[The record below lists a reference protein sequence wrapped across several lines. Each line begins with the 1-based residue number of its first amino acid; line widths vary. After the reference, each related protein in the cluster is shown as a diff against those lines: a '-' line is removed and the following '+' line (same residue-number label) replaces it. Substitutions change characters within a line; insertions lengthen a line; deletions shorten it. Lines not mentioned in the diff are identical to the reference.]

1 MPSLMTNRGKYLI
14 LQGVFRNT
22 GLPTNFYMALA
33 DQTTTPTV
41 DHNIF
46 SEHTE
51 IPAGNGYTS
60 GGISL
65 ARNGTD
71 FDVLTEDDTNDR
83 ALVQAKDLVWTA
95 SGGNLPASGTGARW
109 MDCLDDNVTIGS
121 RQIFGSFDLVSNR
134 TVSSGQTLTIQN
146 AEFRLT

>member
-1 MPSLMTNRGKYLI
+1 MASLVTNRGKYLI
-14 LQGVFRNT
+14 LQGVFRNA
-22 GLPTNFYMALA
+22 GLPTSFYMALA

-41 DHNIF
+41 DHNAF

-51 IPAGNGYTS
+51 VPAGNGYTS
-60 GGISL
+60 GGIAL
-65 ARNGTD
+65 ARNATD
-71 FDVLTEDDTNDR
+71 WDVLTEDDTNDR

-109 MDCLDDNVTIGS
+109 LDCLDDNVTIGS

-134 TVSSGQTLTIQN
+134 TVSDGQTLTIQN
-146 AEFRLT
+146 PEFRLT

>member
-1 MPSLMTNRGKYLI
+1 MASLMTNRGKYLI

-22 GLPTNFYMALA
+22 GLPTNIYMALA

-41 DHNIF
+41 DHNTF

-60 GGISL
+60 GGMSL
-65 ARNGTD
+65 ARNATD
-71 FDVLTEDDTNDR
+71 WDVLTEDDTNDR

-95 SGGNLPASGTGARW
+95 AGGNLPGSGTGARW
-109 MDCLDDNVTIGS
+109 LDCIDDNVTIGS
-121 RQIFGSFDLVSNR
+121 RQIIGAFDLASNR

>member
-1 MPSLMTNRGKYLI
+1 MASLVTNRGKYLI
-14 LQGVFRNT
+14 LQGVFRNM
-22 GLPTNFYMALA
+22 GLPASFYMALA

-41 DHNIF
+41 DHNAF

-51 IPAGNGYTS
+51 VPAGNGYTS
-60 GGISL
+60 GGIAL
-65 ARNGTD
+65 ARNATD
-71 FDVLTEDDTNDR
+71 WDVLTEDDTNDR

-109 MDCLDDNVTIGS
+109 LDCLDDNVTIGS
-121 RQIFGSFDLVSNR
+121 RQIFGSFDLASNR
-134 TVSSGQTLTIQN
+134 TVSDGQTLTIQN